1 MASRSRPAYIAM
13 CCNPRGAPLP
23 PLEDLVACPHC
34 DALHASSALPDGA
47 KALCVRCGAVLMQ
60 ERETAI
66 SGVLSLAIA
75 SFVLMIAAISFPF
88 LDLSAGGRTNDAS
101 VLSAVFAFSD
111 TFSLPLAVAVAAFI
125 IFLPLL
131 RLGAIILAVLP
142 LVTNG
147 RATRFHRAA
156 FGLAESIRPWS
167 MAEIFI
173 VGVSVALV
181 KVAGL
186 ATIHFGPA
194 FWAFTVLVVLT
205 YFQDTLI
212 CRYSIWRAL
221 DTSQA

>member
-1 MASRSRPAYIAM
+1 M
-13 CCNPRGAPLP
+13 P
-23 PLEDLVACPHC
+23 PLEQLVACPHC
-34 DALHASSALPDGA
+34 DALHAESALADGA
-47 KALCVRCGAVLMQ
+47 RAHCVRCGAVLMQ

-66 SGVLSLAIA
+66 AGVLSLALA

-101 VLSAVFAFSD
+101 VLSAVFAFSGD
-111 TFSLPLAVAVAAFI
+111 YSMPLAVAVAAFI

-142 LVTNG
+142 LATNR
-147 RATRFHRAA
+147 RANRLHRAA
-156 FGLAESIRPWS
+156 FGLAEYIRPWS

-186 ATIHFGPA
+186 ATITFGPA
-194 FWAFTVLVVLT
+194 FWAFTSLVILT
-205 YFQDTLI
+205 FFQDTLI

-221 DTSQA
+221 DTSRA